1 MKKFAAR
8 EFGIYFLKFFRQ
20 IVSEEKTV
28 SKEYVV
34 KVKVNQMEAY
44 RIGDTRVSLDSVVY
58 SWLQGDSPE
67 TIADNFPVLTLE
79 EVYGAVAFYLA
90 NQQMVDE
97 YLRQAE
103 VQAEK
108 LKQQWRDSNSALYRR
123 LLMIKEERKK
133 QVA

>member
-1 MKKFAAR
+1 MVGGVPAVGQPWSGTGAIFM
-8 EFGIYFLKFFRQ
+8 
-20 IVSEEKTV
+20 

-34 KVKVNQMEAY
+34 KIKVDQVEAY

-79 EVYGAVAFYLA
+79 EVYGAIAFYLA
-90 NQQMVDE
+90 NQDMLDE
-97 YLRQAE
+97 YFRQAE
-103 VQAEK
+103 VHADT

-123 LLMIKEERKK
+123 LFAIKEERKR

>member
-1 MKKFAAR
+1 M
-8 EFGIYFLKFFRQ
+8 
-20 IVSEEKTV
+20 

-34 KVKVNQMEAY
+34 KIKIDQVEAY

-79 EVYGAVAFYLA
+79 EVYGAIAFYLA
-90 NQQMVDE
+90 NQEMVDE

-103 VQAEK
+103 GQADT

-123 LLMIKEERKK
+123 LLAIKEERKR